1 VATVTFQPLAR
12 PPASVAQVVS
22 VATKVATAK
31 LVTVAILQVVD
42 VKIRLS
48 VLLVL
53 PMSNVVAIPIAR
65 LIMPV
70 LCSFLKVK
78 HVINQAIAPPTT
90 VWMVFA
96 VILSATHKIVVA
108 AMVNTLSVT
117 HAILWAKKAFAPKLK
132 MTVPQMEPVRVLLPH
147 FLTSAKA
154 IRANLPAIL
163 LSAVEII
170 YAPMVSAAPT
180 VRLIAIVLLALLV

>member
-1 VATVTFQPLAR
+1 MTFQPPAR
-12 PPASVAQVVS
+12 PPASVARGAS
-22 VATKVATAK
+22 VATKVAIAK
-31 LVTVAILQVVD
+31 LVTVVILQVVG

-48 VLLVL
+48 VRLVL

-70 LCSFLKVK
+70 LCSYLKVK

-96 VILSATHKIVVA
+96 VILIATHKIVVA

-117 HAILWAKKAFAPKLK
+117 HVIPPAEKAFAPKL
-132 MTVPQMEPVRVLLPH
+132 QMNARHMDPVRVLPPH
-147 FLTSAKA
+147 FLTPAKA
-154 IRANLPAIL
+154 IHANLPAIP

-170 YAPMVSAAPT
+170 YAPMVNAALA
-180 VRLIAIVLLALLV
+180 VRLRAIVLPVLIV